1 MTLSVNVQPNKDAKL
16 LVTSHSYEGGA
27 NPFVT
32 LDITVPGEGHVAIFL
47 RNVDDARRLV
57 DAAVEAYRNVEALE
71 FDRKI
76 GEITG
81 SFPVFGG
88 NAVTEES
95 YNEWLK
101 GDGESSGC

>member
-16 LVTSHSYEGGA
+16 MVTSHSYEGSA

-32 LDITVPGEGHVAIFL
+32 LDITVPGEGSVSVFL

-71 FDRKI
+71 LERRI
-76 GEITG
+76 GEVIG
-81 SFPVFGG
+81 DLPVFGG

-95 YNEWLK
+95 YNEWLNGG
-101 GDGESSGC
+101 GDA